1 MIAVIG
7 AGIVG
12 SLIAREINKYV
23 EDVFIFEAKNG
34 IGTGV
39 TKGNS
44 GIIHG
49 GYDDDPGSLRAEL
62 CYKGNKLYDE
72 VTQELSVDVK
82 RVGSHVVALN
92 EDELKAIDELEER
105 AIKNRVKEYEILDKT
120 DLLEMEPNLNKDALK
135 SFYCPIA

>member
-12 SLIAREINKYV
+12 SLIAREINKYI
-23 EDVFIFEAKNG
+23 EDVFIFEARNG

-49 GYDDDPGSLRAEL
+49 GYDDTPGSLRSEL

-72 VTQELSVDVK
+72 ISQELSVEVK

-105 AIKNRVKEYEILDKT
+105 AIQNGVKEYEILDKVE
-120 DLLEMEPNLNKDALK
+120 LLEMEPNLNKR
-135 SFYCPIA
+135 